1 VPHVEAVAND
11 SALLRRAAGIIRDWH
26 HRTMIRAATRRG
38 TAQVLCWQSSDL
50 RSASVRIVTQAERLV
65 ARSEAAARGSPERGS
80 MTDEVRE

>member
-1 VPHVEAVAND
+1 MPHVEAVAND